1 MHVTFNDVAV
11 YMTEEE
17 WRKLDPGQLQL
28 YNEVMNENYASLQ
41 SLGLPVPEPELL
53 QCAKLQNWRKRPL
66 YEAGERSYTPLRT
79 GLPVPEPE
87 LLQRAKQQMWRKRP
101 LYEAGE
107 RSYTPLRTGLPV
119 PEPELLQ
126 RAKQQMWRK
135 RPLYEAG
142 ERSYTPLQT
151 DKASYGLGEAISR
164 TSGSPEIEENGIGMD
179 ALKKDPAFCKQKRLQ
194 DWELESHMI
203 AAIDCEPSDPSQ
215 NVPESHQKE
224 QNSLASFR
232 KKMLRDSSLEP
243 KCLKCNGILR
253 CYCDILKQNRKKPF
267 VCEDCGKSYRL
278 QMYLLLHQ
286 KSHFQEHL
294 YKCPLCEKSFDKD
307 LVLRKHMRTH
317 QGLTGIPLNF
327 CQRATGTPPDTLPIA
342 TGMPPDTTA
351 FGTPLEAQKA
361 ALYICEQ
368 CQEVFPSK
376 NLLKIHSRDHKKVK
390 THSCLICGQ
399 NVQSY
404 AELNIHLKGHRKPY
418 GCSVCGKI
426 FTNRPDFMAHFREHS
441 GEQIYKCKVCMKGYS
456 RLSFLFKHVRV
467 HLSQAAQISKPDQ
480 PSLSEANKEELIETE
495 TTVFH
500 RLPQKEEEFTGTPLS
515 CFPSTPKVNMDTA
528 KDSEQT
534 LKVGNEHPV
543 EFKPFQKGKRKKCKK
558 CKKRFRYR
566 ESFRRHRESHQIRF
580 TCYRCGQAFHKL
592 VKLYLHRRDHKN
604 FRPFMCKHCT
614 KTFSSRS
621 LLLLHLS
628 SHDLS
633 EKGSRYPCA
642 YCRKVF
648 RSQANCILHQ
658 KTHIYKPAKSPP
670 KSNLATFS
678 NIQMAPFSKQE
689 SVENRPCQEDPQTK
703 SPPKTNLATFSNMQM
718 TQFSD
723 QKSVENKPCQEGPP
737 AKSPPKSNLA
747 TFSNIQM
754 APFSKQESVEN
765 RPCQED
771 PQTKS
776 PPKTNLATF
785 SNMQMT
791 PFSDQ
796 KSVENKPCQ
805 EGPPAKS
812 PPKSNLATFSN
823 IQITPFSDQKSVEN
837 RQYHEG
843 PPAKSPPKSNLVTF
857 SNIQIAPFSDQKSME
872 NRPCQEGLP
881 AKSPP
886 KTNLVTFSNIQI
898 APFSHQKSME
908 TRPCQ
913 EGPPTKIYVK
923 QVSYWPC
930 L

>member
-41 SLGLPVPEPELL
+41 SLGLPVPEPEML
-53 QCAKLQNWRKRPL
+53 QRAKQQNWNWKKRPL
-66 YEAGERSYTPLRT
+66 YEAGERSYIPLR
-79 GLPVPEPE
+79 
-87 LLQRAKQQMWRKRP
+87 
-101 LYEAGE
+101 
-107 RSYTPLRTGLPV
+107 
-119 PEPELLQ
+119 
-126 RAKQQMWRK
+126 
-135 RPLYEAG
+135 
-142 ERSYTPLQT
+142 T

-164 TSGSPEIEENGIGMD
+164 TSGSPEIEVNGIDMD
-179 ALKKDPAFCKQKRLQ
+179 TLKKDPTFCKQKSLQ
-194 DWELESHMI
+194 DWELERHMI
-203 AAIDCEPSDPSQ
+203 AALGCEPPIPNQ
-215 NVPESHQKE
+215 NIPESHQKE

-253 CYCDILKQNRKKPF
+253 CYCDILKQKRKKPF

-317 QGLTGIPLNF
+317 QGLTGIHLDF
-327 CQRATGTPPDTLPIA
+327 CRSATRTPPDTLPIA
-342 TGMPPDTTA
+342 TGMLPDIIA
-351 FGTPLEAQKA
+351 FGTPLGAPQA
-361 ALYICEQ
+361 ALYTCEQ

-376 NLLKIHSRDHKKVK
+376 NLLQIHSRDHKKVK
-390 THSCLICGQ
+390 KHSCLICGQ
-399 NVQSY
+399 IVQSY

-426 FTNRPDFMAHFREHS
+426 FTNRPDFMAHLREHS

-467 HLSQAAQISKPDQ
+467 HLPQAAQISKPDQ
-480 PSLSEANKEELIETE
+480 PSLPEENKEELGETE

-500 RLPQKEEEFTGTPLS
+500 GLPQKEEEFTGTPLS

-534 LKVGNEHPV
+534 LKVRNEHPV
-543 EFKPFQKGKRKKCKK
+543 EFKPFQKGKRIKCKK
-558 CKKRFRYR
+558 CKKRFRYQ
-566 ESFRRHRESHQIRF
+566 ESFRRHGKSHQIRF
-580 TCYRCGQAFHKL
+580 TCYRCGQVFRKL

-604 FRPFMCKHCT
+604 YRPFMCKHCT

-621 LLLLHLS
+621 LLLLHLN

-670 KSNLATFS
+670 KT
-678 NIQMAPFSKQE
+678 
-689 SVENRPCQEDPQTK
+689 
-703 SPPKTNLATFSNMQM
+703 
-718 TQFSD
+718 
-723 QKSVENKPCQEGPP
+723 
-737 AKSPPKSNLA
+737 
-747 TFSNIQM
+747 
-754 APFSKQESVEN
+754 
-765 RPCQED
+765 
-771 PQTKS
+771 
-776 PPKTNLATF
+776 
-785 SNMQMT
+785 
-791 PFSDQ
+791 
-796 KSVENKPCQ
+796 
-805 EGPPAKS
+805 
-812 PPKSNLATFSN
+812 NLATFSN
-823 IQITPFSDQKSVEN
+823 IQIASFSDQKSVET
-837 RQYHEG
+837 RPCQEG
-843 PPAKSPPKSNLVTF
+843 PPARNPPKTNLATF
-857 SNIQIAPFSDQKSME
+857 SNIQIAPFSDQKSVE
-872 NRPCQEGLP
+872 TRPCQEGPP

-886 KTNLVTFSNIQI
+886 KTNLATFSNIQI
-898 APFSHQKSME
+898 APFFDQKSVG

-913 EGPPTKIYVK
+913 EGPPAKSPPKTNLATFSNIQITQFSDQKSVETRPCQEDPPAKSPPKTDFATFSNIQITPFSNKKSVENRLCQEGPPAKIYVK
-923 QVSYWPC
+923 QVSYRPC